1 MLPQP
6 IVDALIV
13 LGMFLLRIGLPIIL
27 LFALGYW
34 LQKKMHPQEAD
45 KPSQRTA
52 GARLLP
58 FRQSQTTSSSSTH
71 CWDVKHCDLTVR
83 AQCPAY
89 ASPDLPCWLALQAA
103 GVKLRDECHT
113 CEWYKPKYAAA

>member
-27 LFALGYW
+27 LFALGYG
-34 LQKKMHPQEAD
+34 LQKKMQPQDAD
-45 KPSQRTA
+45 KPIWRTA
-52 GARLLP
+52 GASILP
-58 FRQSQTTSSSSTH
+58 FRQPPATLSSSVR
-71 CWDVKHCDLTVR
+71 CWDVKHGDLTVC

-89 ASPDLPCWLALQAA
+89 ASPDLPCWLARQAG
-103 GVKLRDECHT
+103 GVALRDECHT
-113 CEWYKPKYAAA
+113 CELYKPKYAAA